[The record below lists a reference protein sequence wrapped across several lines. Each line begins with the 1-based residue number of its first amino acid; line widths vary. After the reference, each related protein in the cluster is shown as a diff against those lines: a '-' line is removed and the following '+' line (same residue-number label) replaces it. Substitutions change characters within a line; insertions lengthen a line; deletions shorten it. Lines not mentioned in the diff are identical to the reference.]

1 MKTVFVVD
9 DSDTCLSKAEEVLE
23 SQYYVITL
31 PSAARMFAMIEKVMP
46 DLILLDISMPEMDGH
61 TALRSVKSNENT
73 ANIPVIF
80 LTGQADA
87 LVEARSF
94 DSGVIDFIV
103 KPFSAL
109 VLLTRIKMHLDMDG
123 LIRERTEHL
132 ERRTKQME
140 SLSDNIV
147 SILADVVE
155 SRDHS
160 TGGHI
165 ERTTIQ
171 TKILI
176 DAMLEHNLYMDEIG
190 DWNSD
195 LVASSVRLHDIGKIA
210 TPDSILN
217 KPDKLNGE
225 EYEIM
230 KKHVEAGEHI
240 IDKIIGRT
248 NEEAFWNKAKIF
260 ASYHHERWDGKGY
273 PHGLKGVE
281 IPLLGRILALVDV
294 YDALTSER
302 AYKKAF
308 EHEKAVE
315 IIMAESGKQFDPKIV
330 EVFCKVHER
339 FININVEW

>member
-23 SQYYVITL
+23 NQYYVITL
-31 PSAARMFAMIEKVMP
+31 PSAAKMFAMLDKVMP

-61 TALRSVKSNENT
+61 TALGLLKNNPKT

-94 DSGVIDFIV
+94 DSGVIDFVV
-103 KPFSAL
+103 KPFSSL
-109 VLLTRIKMHLDMDG
+109 VLLNRIKMHLDMDG

-132 ERRTKQME
+132 EQKTKKME

-171 TKILI
+171 TRILI
-176 DAMLEHNLYMDEIG
+176 DAMLERNVYTDEIKN
-190 DWNSD
+190 WNSE
-195 LVASSVRLHDIGKIA
+195 LVASSARLHDIGKIA
-210 TPDSILN
+210 IPDSILN
-217 KPDKLNGE
+217 KPDKLSE
-225 EYEIM
+225 EEFEVM
-230 KKHVEAGEHI
+230 KKHVIVGEQI
-240 IDKIIGRT
+240 IDKIIDRT
-248 NEEAFWNKAKIF
+248 HEETFWNKAKIF
-260 ASYHHERWDGKGY
+260 ASYHHEHWDGTGY
-273 PHGLKGVE
+273 PRGLKGLE
-281 IPLLGRILALVDV
+281 IPLQGRVLALVDV

-302 AYKKAF
+302 PYKKAF
-308 EHEKAVE
+308 PHEKAVE
-315 IIMAESGKQFDPKIV
+315 IIMSESGKQFDPKIV
-330 EVFCKVHER
+330 EVFCEVHER
-339 FININVEW
+339 FMNINIEW